1 MSAAADIAW
10 TCPNCGKSGRTTLT
24 HVRCTCGTISEGV
37 WTLTFEG
44 HELYLTYVEY
54 RELKA
59 FALDNPVEAEL
70 MARRILDR
78 QVTA

>member
-1 MSAAADIAW
+1 MSDTADIAW
-10 TCPNCGKSGRTTLT
+10 TCPNCGNSARTTLT
-24 HVRCTCGTISEGV
+24 HVLCTCGTMSEGV
-37 WTLTFEG
+37 WTLTYEG

-54 RELKA
+54 RELKRLA
-59 FALDNPVEAEL
+59 FDEPSEAEV